1 LSKGKGESGTN
12 KLEEQQ
18 IKENLQSLLV
28 RPSGRARG
36 AGGFRKKSA
45 NGLLVS
51 PASSPPTIQNYA
63 LPSLMSPPKGEKKK
77 LV

>member
-36 AGGFRKKSA
+36 AGGF
-45 NGLLVS
+45 
-51 PASSPPTIQNYA
+51 SPPNFKQIIHKIIIIKNPQNIR
-63 LPSLMSPPKGEKKK
+63 KEKKQ
-77 LV
+77 LMACL